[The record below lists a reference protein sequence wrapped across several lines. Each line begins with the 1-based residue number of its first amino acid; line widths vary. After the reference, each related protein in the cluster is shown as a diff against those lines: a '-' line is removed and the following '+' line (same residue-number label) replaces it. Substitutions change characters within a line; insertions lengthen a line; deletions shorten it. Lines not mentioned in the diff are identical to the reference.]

1 MPVSTPYQVLVV
13 GNPVLNTRSDE
24 VTDVDGKFVKLCE
37 DMFTTMYAAP
47 GIGLA
52 APQIGV
58 QKRFFVYDLGAGD
71 GQQVLINPEITGAEG
86 EMEYYEGC
94 LSIPGLHFDI
104 VRPERIGVKGRDL
117 DGNEVEFEADDLLA
131 RLVQHELDHLD
142 GILMLERMDD
152 DQRKQ
157 ALKKIRELQMK
168 AAGAPEPEPK
178 RSIFRLR

>member
-1 MPVSTPYQVLVV
+1 MAAPYQVLVI
-13 GNPVLNTRSDE
+13 GNPVLNTRSDD
-24 VTDVDGKFVKLCE
+24 VTNIDGKLVQLCQ
-37 DMFTTMYAAP
+37 DMFTTMYEAP

-71 GQQVLINPEITGAEG
+71 GQQVLINPEITGTDG
-86 EMEYYEGC
+86 ESEYFEGC

-104 VRPERIGVKGRDL
+104 IRPERVGVRGVDL
-117 DGNEVEFEADDLLA
+117 EGNEVEFEADDLLA

-152 DQRKQ
+152 DQRKV
-157 ALKKIRELQMK
+157 ARRKIRELQRRS
-168 AAGAPEPEPK
+168 EPPADQEPK
-178 RSIFRLR
+178 RSVFRFR